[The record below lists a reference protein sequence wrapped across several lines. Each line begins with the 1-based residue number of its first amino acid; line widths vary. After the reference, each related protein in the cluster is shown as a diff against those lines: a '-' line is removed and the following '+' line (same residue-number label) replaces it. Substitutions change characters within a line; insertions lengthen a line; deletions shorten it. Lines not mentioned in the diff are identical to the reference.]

1 MPARPVSQ
9 CALPICIIPPPPAP
23 PIPLP
28 THSLCK
34 ELAAYI
40 HVAFPDR
47 RKRTCVPL
55 ARSLR
60 RTRRAKGLAD
70 TRDSDAWS
78 DGLWHSLGTSQRGTL
93 LSLLQ
98 DRACCSTRDLILGR
112 THALEISS
120 FFLPISF
127 LKNKNKALYTICEM
141 AFQVRVQA
149 PSGGQNAH
157 SARAH
162 SVTLHSP
169 HTSAHCARGHHPTIL
184 GRYLGR
190 QTSDAA
196 ARDEGGKGP
205 TSTSAGARLGGHGE
219 AEPCA
224 LPLPLPPARRPPAAR
239 RPHGRRD
246 QLAGVKAAARKTA
259 GMRPSRSA
267 HFLLLLL
274 RCQHDLATA
283 AS

>member
-120 FFLPISF
+120 FFSPDFISQKQKQGTVHNLRNGF
-127 LKNKNKALYTICEM
+127 
-141 AFQVRVQA
+141 
-149 PSGGQNAH
+149 SGQ
-157 SARAH
+157 SAGSFRRPKR
-162 SVTLHSP
+162 TLGTRPLS
-169 HTSAHCARGHHPTIL
+169 HTTLSAH
-184 GRYLGR
+184 
-190 QTSDAA
+190 
-196 ARDEGGKGP
+196 
-205 TSTSAGARLGGHGE
+205 
-219 AEPCA
+219 
-224 LPLPLPPARRPPAAR
+224 
-239 RPHGRRD
+239 
-246 QLAGVKAAARKTA
+246 
-259 GMRPSRSA
+259 
-267 HFLLLLL
+267 
-274 RCQHDLATA
+274 
-283 AS
+283 